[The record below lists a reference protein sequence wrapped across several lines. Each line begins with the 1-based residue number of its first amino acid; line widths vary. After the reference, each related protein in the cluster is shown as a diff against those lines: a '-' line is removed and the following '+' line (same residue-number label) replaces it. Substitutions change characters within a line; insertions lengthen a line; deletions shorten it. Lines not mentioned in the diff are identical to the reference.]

1 MTKKNKPKKILVIR
15 SATRILNQTLVSL
28 REEFPECHITVLGP
42 QSAKESMEQD
52 EQIDEVLTI
61 PNQRRMSVSSFGKEN
76 IRRLQEKKFDL
87 AVSLYNID
95 HGLGYSNIDK
105 LACSAKAKCARGYN
119 SRGTFVEINSS
130 TARNKSFQEKT
141 TYFWVTANY
150 IATITLFF
158 IITLAL
164 IGEWFFRIFFRKK
177 QVSPYSANPVE
188 ASSASIREPVKA
200 QV

>member
-1 MTKKNKPKKILVIR
+1 MTEENRSKKILVIR
-15 SATRILNQTLVSL
+15 SATRILGQTIVSL
-28 REEFPECHITVLGP
+28 REEFPRCHITVLGP

-52 EQIDEVLTI
+52 KQIDEVLTI
-61 PNQRRMSVSSFGKEN
+61 PDQRRMSVSSLGKEN
-76 IRRLQEKKFDL
+76 IRRLQEKNFDL

-105 LACSAKAKCARGYN
+105 LACTAKAKCARGYN

-130 TARNKSFQEKT
+130 TARNKSFLEKT

-158 IITLAL
+158 VITLAL
-164 IGEWFFRIFFRKK
+164 TGEWFFRLFFRKK
-177 QVSPYSANPVE
+177 QGSPKAAHSVQESPTSVPK
-188 ASSASIREPVKA
+188 PVKA

>member
-1 MTKKNKPKKILVIR
+1 MTEENRSKKILVIR
-15 SATRILNQTLVSL
+15 SATRILGQTIVSL
-28 REEFPECHITVLGP
+28 REEFPGCHITVLGP

-52 EQIDEVLTI
+52 KQIDEVLTI
-61 PNQRRMSVSSFGKEN
+61 PDQRRMSVSSLGKEN
-76 IRRLQEKKFDL
+76 IRRLQEKNFDL

-105 LACSAKAKCARGYN
+105 LACTAKAKCARGYN

-130 TARNKSFQEKT
+130 TARNKSFLEKT

-158 IITLAL
+158 VITLAL
-164 IGEWFFRIFFRKK
+164 TGEWFFRLFFRKK
-177 QVSPYSANPVE
+177 QGSPKAAHSVQESPTSVP
-188 ASSASIREPVKA
+188 EPVKA

>member
-1 MTKKNKPKKILVIR
+1 MTEENRSKKILVIR
-15 SATRILNQTLVSL
+15 SATRILGQTIVSL
-28 REEFPECHITVLGP
+28 REEFPRCHITVLGP

-52 EQIDEVLTI
+52 KQIDEVLTI
-61 PNQRRMSVSSFGKEN
+61 PNQRRMSVSSLGKEN
-76 IRRLQEKKFDL
+76 IRRLQEKNFDL

-105 LACSAKAKCARGYN
+105 LACTAKAKCARGYN

-130 TARNKSFQEKT
+130 TARNKSFLEKT

-158 IITLAL
+158 VITLAL
-164 IGEWFFRIFFRKK
+164 TGEWFFRLFFRKK
-177 QVSPYSANPVE
+177 QGSPKAAHSVQESPTSVP
-188 ASSASIREPVKA
+188 EPVKA

>member
-1 MTKKNKPKKILVIR
+1 MTKKIKPKKILVIR
-15 SATRILNQTLVSL
+15 SATRILSQTLVSL
-28 REEFPECHITVLGP
+28 RKEFPGCHITVLGP
-42 QSAKESMEQD
+42 RSAKDSMEQD
-52 EQIDEVLTI
+52 KQIDEVLTI
-61 PNQRRMSVSSFGKEN
+61 PDQRRMSASSFGKEN

-105 LACSAKAKCARGYN
+105 LACSAQAKCVRGYN

-130 TARNKSFQEKT
+130 TARNKSFLEKT

-158 IITLAL
+158 VITLAL
-164 IGEWFFRIFFRKK
+164 TGEWFFRLFFRKK
-177 QVSPYSANPVE
+177 QGSPKAAHSVQESPTSVPQ
-188 ASSASIREPVKA
+188 PVKA